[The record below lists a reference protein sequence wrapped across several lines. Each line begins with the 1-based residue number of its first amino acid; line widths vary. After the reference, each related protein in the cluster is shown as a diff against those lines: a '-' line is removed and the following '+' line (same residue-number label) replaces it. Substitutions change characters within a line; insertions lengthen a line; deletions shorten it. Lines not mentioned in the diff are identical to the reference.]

1 MIKGF
6 KELIV
11 WQKAMDAAAE
21 VYRLAKCLP
30 REELQ
35 SLGNQMRRAAVS
47 VPSNIAEGFGRAS
60 KKDYAN
66 FLVIARGSLFEIETK
81 LLLCSRVGYLAE
93 AEIRNALSLIAEVG
107 RMINAILPKLR
118 PESAK
123 SSPRPAK
130 SHPASPPSQSP
141 PDLPPYAG
149 SPSALPPFDPAS
161 FFSSPSISFP
171 DPWD

>member
-21 VYRLAKCLP
+21 VYQLAKCLP

-66 FLVIARGSLFEIETK
+66 FLVIARGSLFEIETQ
-81 LLLCSRVGYLAE
+81 LLLCSRVGYLSE
-93 AEIRNALSLIAEVG
+93 EETRNALSLIAEVG
-107 RMINAILPKLR
+107 RPLRNLPPIFLHTPDLR
-118 PESAK
+118 PLSLL
-123 SSPRPAK
+123 SILLC
-130 SHPASPPSQSP
+130 
-141 PDLPPYAG
+141 LPPH
-149 SPSALPPFDPAS
+149 PPFP
-161 FFSSPSISFP
+161 SPTHGTNP
-171 DPWD
+171 

>member
-60 KKDYAN
+60 KKDYA
-66 FLVIARGSLFEIETK
+66 
-81 LLLCSRVGYLAE
+81 
-93 AEIRNALSLIAEVG
+93 
-107 RMINAILPKLR
+107 
-118 PESAK
+118 
-123 SSPRPAK
+123 K

-141 PDLPPYAG
+141 PDLPLYAG
-149 SPSALPPFDPAS
+149 SPSVLPPFDPALS
-161 FFSSPSISFP
+161 SSSPSFPFP